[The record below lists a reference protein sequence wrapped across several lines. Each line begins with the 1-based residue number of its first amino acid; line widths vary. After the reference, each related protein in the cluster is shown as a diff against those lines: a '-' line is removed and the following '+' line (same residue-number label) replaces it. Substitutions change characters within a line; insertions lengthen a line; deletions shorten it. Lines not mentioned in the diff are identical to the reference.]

1 MIFKI
6 AWRNLL
12 EYRSRTLIIGVMVAL
27 GVTLLVVGNSLIES
41 ITRGMEASYRE
52 NFTGDLIVRGESDE
66 EVSFIGGLGATP
78 PALTDYPALKEQVD
92 GMAGVARSAPILS
105 GSASVAA
112 EEENLAFAFLWG
124 IQPSSYFAL
133 FPDRFTL
140 TEGRALRDGETGI
153 MLSQAVVDDIRDE
166 HGITIGAGDTV
177 LLSGQNNTTG
187 TRIREVTVRGVG
199 AFENAAGILD
209 SLSLVDAGTLRS
221 LTGLTAARNAE
232 PAPAESAATE
242 PAAAGSAAAPS
253 DDELFGDSLFT
264 DAETT
269 GEAVDYDNILGD
281 TSVRDRL
288 LALDNDAWHFLLLDT
303 EDDRVSADVTA
314 QLGASNPNY
323 VVEDWRW
330 GAGVIADLATNI
342 RTVINAVIGVIAVVI
357 LIIITNTLVI
367 SVSERLGEI
376 GTIRAMGGQKGFVRR
391 MIVTEVLSITL
402 LFGLVGMAAGALSV
416 GVLNAVGIPASN
428 LFLQILFGGPVLKP
442 VLSILSLLVA
452 VVAVAVIGV
461 LASLY
466 PTSVALRVSPVQ
478 AMSKR

>member
-27 GVTLLVVGNSLIES
+27 GVLLLVVGNSLIES

-52 NFTGDLIVRGESDE
+52 NFTGDLIVRETSDE
-66 EVSFIGGLGATP
+66 EVGFIGGLGATP
-78 PALTDYPALKEQVD
+78 PALENFPELKREVD
-92 GMAGVARSAPILS
+92 GLSGVVRSAPILS
-105 GSASVAA
+105 GAASVAA
-112 EEENLAFAFLWG
+112 EEETLSFAFLWG

-140 TEGRALRDGETGI
+140 TEGRALQDGETGI
-153 MLSQAVVDDIRDE
+153 MLSSAVVDDIREE
-166 HGITIGAGDTV
+166 HGVTVRAGDTI

-187 TRIREVTVRGVG
+187 TRIREVTVRGIG
-199 AFENAAGILD
+199 AFANAAGILD

-232 PAPAESAATE
+232 PAPAEGAATE
-242 PAAAGSAAAPS
+242 PPAGETASPS
-253 DDELFGDSLFT
+253 DDDLFGDSLFT

-269 GEAVDYDNILGD
+269 DEAVDYDNILGD

-288 LALDNDAWHFLLLDT
+288 LALDTNAWHFLLLDT
-303 EDDRVSADVTA
+303 TDDRASADVTA
-314 QLGASNPNY
+314 QLTGSNPDL

-330 GAGVIADLATNI
+330 GAGVIADLAANL
-342 RTVINAVIGVIAVVI
+342 RTVINAVIGVIAIVI

-367 SVSERLGEI
+367 SVSERMGEI
-376 GTIRAMGGQKGFVRR
+376 GTVRAIGGQKGFVRR
-391 MIVTEVLSITL
+391 MIVTEVLTITL
-402 LFGLVGMAAGALSV
+402 LFGLVGMAAGALTI

-428 LFLQILFGGPVLKP
+428 LFLQVLFGGSVLKP
-442 VLSILSLLVA
+442 VLSAFSLLISVA
-452 VVAVAVIGV
+452 AVAVIGV

-466 PTSVALRVSPVQ
+466 PTSVALKVSPVQ
-478 AMSKR
+478 AMSRR

>member
-1 MIFKI
+1 MIFRI

-27 GVTLLVVGNSLIES
+27 GVLLLVVGNSLIES
-41 ITRGMEASYRE
+41 ITRGMEVSYRE
-52 NFTGDLIVRGESDE
+52 NFTGDLIVRGRSDD

-78 PALTDYPALKEQVD
+78 PALADYPELKKEVD
-92 GMAGVARSAPILS
+92 GLSGVVRSAPILS

-112 EEENLAFAFLWG
+112 EEETLGFAFLWG
-124 IQPSSYFAL
+124 IQPRGYFAL

-153 MLSQAVVDDIRDE
+153 MLSSAVVDDIREE
-166 HGITIGAGDTV
+166 HGVTIRAGDTV

-199 AFENAAGILD
+199 AFANAAGILD

-221 LTGLTAARNAE
+221 LTGLTAARDAE
-232 PAPAESAATE
+232 PAPAEGAATE
-242 PAAAGSAAAPS
+242 PATAPS

-269 GEAVDYDNILGD
+269 DEAVDYDNILGD

-288 LALDNDAWHFLLLDT
+288 LALDTNAWHFLLLYT
-303 EDDRVSADVTA
+303 EDDQASAEVAA
-314 QLGASNPNY
+314 QLRASNPDL

-330 GAGVIADLATNI
+330 GAGVIADLAANI

-357 LIIITNTLVI
+357 LLIITNTLVI
-367 SVSERLGEI
+367 SVSERMGEI
-376 GTIRAMGGQKGFVRR
+376 GTIRAIGGQKGFVRR
-391 MIVTEVLSITL
+391 MIVTEVLTITL
-402 LFGLVGMAAGALSV
+402 LFGLVGMAAGALTI

-428 LFLQILFGGPVLKP
+428 LFLQVLFGGPILKP
-442 VLSILSLLVA
+442 VLSAFSLLVSVA
-452 VVAVAVIGV
+452 AVAAIGV

-466 PTSVALRVSPVQ
+466 PTSVALKVSPVQ
-478 AMSKR
+478 AMGRR